1 MGEVGRSFLVVTLAH
16 QMGAGGSFVGRRL
29 AMRLGCRYLDRE
41 ILLEAARRL
50 KRDPEALE
58 CFDERHLT
66 FWERTRMAYA
76 FGTPEPPYAPP
87 PVTLDDMNLFDKE
100 REIMREA
107 ASRGP
112 VVIVGRAGFAVLK
125 GEPGL
130 LAVFLHAPMEY
141 RIRRIQKIYHL
152 ANADEARDLILQSD
166 RDRERFIRA
175 AAALPW
181 LDLSQYHLSLD
192 TGRLGTG
199 GAIEIVYQAAME
211 VARGLAPPA

>member
-1 MGEVGRSFLVVTLAH
+1 MSEAGRSYLVVTLAR

-76 FGTPEPPYAPP
+76 FGTPESPYAPP
-87 PVTLDDMNLFDKE
+87 PVTLDDMNLFDTE

-107 ASRGP
+107 AARGP

-125 GEPGL
+125 GQPGL
-130 LAVFLHAPMEY
+130 LTVFLHAPLAH

-152 ANADEARDLILQSD
+152 ASADEARDLILQSD

-175 AAALPW
+175 AAGLPW
-181 LDLSQYHLSLD
+181 LDLTQYHLSLD

-199 GAIEIVYQAAME
+199 AAIEIVYQAAME